1 MGMGQNLRFFMGF
14 MGISLE
20 LMGVFMGTLWW
31 LMSTLDFFEPLA
43 RLFNW
48 EGAIQVSNHDY
59 WGNTPLIN
67 KPWFIDPGLTLPYL
81 EEWTSINRLF
91 QDT

>member
-1 MGMGQNLRFFMGF
+1 
-14 MGISLE
+14 
-20 LMGVFMGTLWW
+20 
-31 LMSTLDFFEPLA
+31 MSTLDFFEPLA